1 MPGVRYLITGGSGFI
16 GGQLIEELSGREET
30 ELIVNVDV
38 KPPQRQSAKTE
49 FVKGDVRDFGAMRE
63 LMERKQINSL
73 VHLAFLLNP
82 IRDENLMYDID
93 VNGTERVLRAAA
105 ETGVEHVVV
114 TTSAIAYGAWPD
126 NPRPIAE
133 DHPVRGLPD
142 FSYGRDKAEADRVC
156 QLWAHENPDKVM
168 TIVRPSIV
176 FGPGVDNFIYRTW
189 ENSPFLPILD
199 GVDEQVQF
207 VHNEDVAQALILL
220 LDAKAPGPYNL
231 AADGLMTWGQCA
243 GMVGLKTREMP
254 YKRAYRLFDWSWRL
268 HLPKTESPAGV
279 LATIRYPWIVSN
291 EKLKAAV
298 GWEPKYTSQETF
310 ELTMR
315 AKGKLLG
322 TPAPQATTSPVA

>member
-1 MPGVRYLITGGSGFI
+1 MPGVRYLITGGSGYI
-16 GGQLIEELSGREET
+16 GGQLIEELSGRDET

-38 KPPQRQSAKTE
+38 KPPSKQAPKTE
-49 FVKGDVRDFGAMRE
+49 FVKGDVRDFSAMRE
-63 LMERKQINSL
+63 LLERKEINSL

-105 ETGVEHVVV
+105 QTGVEHVLV

-142 FSYGRDKAEADRVC
+142 FSYARDKAESDRIC
-156 QLWAHENPDKVM
+156 QLWALENPDRVM
-168 TIVRPSIV
+168 TIVRPTIV

-199 GVDEQVQF
+199 GVDEQTQF
-207 VHNEDVAQALILL
+207 VHVDDVAVALKLL

-231 AADGLMTWGQCA
+231 AADGTMTWKECA
-243 GMVGLKTREMP
+243 DLVGLKTREMP
-254 YKRAYRLFDWSWRL
+254 YKRAYRMFDWSWRL
-268 HLPKTESPAGV
+268 RLPKTESPAGV
-279 LATIRYPWIVSN
+279 LATLRYPWIVSN
-291 EKLKAAV
+291 EKLKATV
-298 GWEPKYTSQETF
+298 GWEPKYTSRETF

-315 AKGKLLG
+315 AKGKLA
-322 TPAPQATTSPVA
+322 PAGAPAAAKSPVG